1 LKKFPIIGGTKAVNL
16 KCDFCGKLESKK
28 IKIVESPKFNV
39 CSNCFKIL
47 KEDLEENFSDFI
59 SDGFNKEEL
68 LKPHQIK
75 EKLDEYI
82 IGQEDAK
89 KLLSVA
95 VYNHYKR
102 LGNKSSVEL
111 QKTNVMLMGPTG
123 SGKTYLI
130 QILAKILNVPLL
142 IVDSTSFTEAG
153 YVGENVEDIL
163 KKLYLKANKD
173 IKLAEKGI
181 VYLDEVDKLV
191 SKAESH
197 SSRDVNGAG
206 VQQALLKI
214 VEDSEV
220 SFKLKEN
227 EFNQK
232 EITMNTKNIL
242 FIAGGAF
249 VGLDK
254 VVEERLRKNQ
264 GISLGFSSTEPSPL
278 ANNEK
283 DITSEDI
290 IKYGMIPE
298 FVGRIPVF
306 VKVNKLTD
314 EELENILVKPKNCLT
329 KQYKTLFKI
338 DGVKLSFDKESLKY
352 VVSETQ
358 KKKLGARGL
367 RSVLEKQMNNIMYE
381 IPKHE
386 IKELTITKELLI
398 SSAKEIEEILNKK
411 DISVHNNKEE
421 S

>member
-1 LKKFPIIGGTKAVNL
+1 MCL
-16 KCDFCGKLESKK
+16 KCSFCGKTETKKNKIIEGPTFSICSKCFN
-28 IKIVESPKFNV
+28 IV
-39 CSNCFKIL
+39 
-47 KEDLEENFSDFI
+47 
-59 SDGFNKEEL
+59 KEEL
-68 LKPHQIK
+68 DDKFNDLTNESTKIENLMKPHEIK

-82 IGQEDAK
+82 IGQEEAK

-102 LGNKSSVEL
+102 ISYKSNVDI
-111 QKTNVMLMGPTG
+111 QKTNVMLIGPTG

-153 YVGENVEDIL
+153 YVGDNVEDIL
-163 KKLYLKANKD
+163 KKLYFKANKD
-173 IKLAEKGI
+173 LKLAEKGI

-191 SKAESH
+191 SKSESH

-214 VEDSEV
+214 IEDSEV

-227 EFNQK
+227 ELNQK

-242 FIAGGAF
+242 FIAGGSF

-254 VVEERLRKNQ
+254 VVEDRVKKAKGQ
-264 GISLGFSSTEPSPL
+264 QLGFSASKEVELSED
-278 ANNEK
+278 EK

-314 EELENILVKPKNCLT
+314 EELENILVKPKNCIT

-338 DGVKLSFDKESLKY
+338 DGVKLSFDKESIKY
-352 VVSETQ
+352 IVSETQ

-367 RSVLEKQMNNIMYE
+367 RSVLEKQMNTIMYE
-381 IPKHE
+381 LPKHQ
-386 IKELTITKELLI
+386 IKELTITKDLLVSKPSKI
-398 SSAKEIEEILNKK
+398 VEILNE
-411 DISVHNNKEE
+411 KEKE
-421 S
+421 

>member
-1 LKKFPIIGGTKAVNL
+1 MCL
-16 KCDFCGKLESKK
+16 KCSFCGKPESKK
-28 IKIVESPKFNV
+28 LKIVESPTFSI
-39 CSNCFKIL
+39 CSNCFAIA
-47 KEDLEENFSDFI
+47 KEDLEEGFDSFSSEDFKVE
-59 SDGFNKEEL
+59 NL
-68 LKPHQIK
+68 MKPHEIK

-82 IGQEDAK
+82 VGQEEAK

-102 LGNKSSVEL
+102 ISNKTSVEL

-153 YVGENVEDIL
+153 YVGDNVEDIL

-173 IKLAEKGI
+173 LKVAEKGI

-191 SKAESH
+191 SKSEKPN
-197 SSRDVNGAG
+197 SRDVNGAG

-214 VEDSEV
+214 IEDSEV

-227 EFNQK
+227 EYNQK
-232 EITMNTKNIL
+232 EITMNTRNIL

-254 VVEERLRKNQ
+254 VVEERVRKSK
-264 GISLGFSSTEPSPL
+264 GISLGFSYKEPEEVSKL
-278 ANNEK
+278 EE

-352 VVSETQ
+352 VVAETQ

-367 RSVLEKQMNNIMYE
+367 RSVLEKQMTAIMYE
-381 IPKHE
+381 LPKHQ
-386 IKELTITKELLI
+386 IKELTITKNLLT
-398 SSAKEIEEILNKK
+398 STSKEIEEILNKK
-411 DISVHNNKEE
+411 E